1 MAGAKVVRIT
11 ARFHCLVPVHV
22 APDGVRAMECAK
34 ATVRGGN
41 LDRYDTFAA
50 FYHGT
55 DRVVGATGVPEQMHV
70 VEVVADKRCDS

>member
-11 ARFHCLVPVHV
+11 ARFHCLVPTWV
-22 APDGVRAMECAK
+22 ARDGVQAMECAK

-50 FYHGT
+50 FYRGI
-55 DRVVGATGVPEQMHV
+55 DRVVGSTGVLESMHV
-70 VEVVADKRCDS
+70 VEVVASLDCA